1 MREVEWKE
9 AGNYDLER
17 THKEFL
23 GLLIVEVYFIT
34 ICSTVHLF
42 YAFIISHTK
51 KINIKNMAVC
61 RNNMIISID
70 QK

>member
-1 MREVEWKE
+1 MEWGK
-9 AGNYDLER
+9 AGSYDAER

-23 GLLIVEVYFIT
+23 GLLVVEVHFIT

-42 YAFIISHTK
+42 YALISHTK
-51 KINIKNMAVC
+51 KMVNIKNMAVC
-61 RNNMIISID
+61 RNNMIISIA

>member
-1 MREVEWKE
+1 MEWEK
-9 AGNYDLER
+9 AGSYDAER

-23 GLLIVEVYFIT
+23 GLLVVEVHFIT

-42 YAFIISHTK
+42 YALIISHTK
-51 KINIKNMAVC
+51 KMVNIKNMAVC

-70 QK
+70 WK